1 MCGITGS
8 YPIQDYKKISESVEK
23 IAHRGPDARDVV
35 NAPHATFGHSRLAII
50 DVAGGRQPMRDGD
63 QWIVFNGEIYN
74 YRELRES
81 LPGPFETDSDT
92 EIVLKLYQTHGPNC
106 AALLD
111 GMFAFAILDGDNLFL
126 ARDPIGIKPLYYAI
140 DNDRLYFSSE
150 IKAIHWLLERVKE
163 FPPGH
168 WWHSAY
174 GLQRYYQL
182 DRPQLMQTA
191 VPAHPTR
198 EHMDE
203 IRETMRAAV
212 TKRLIADEEV
222 GVGVSLSG
230 GLDSSIIAAL
240 AREGRERLDTFAVG
254 VPESEDL
261 QASQRVAQYL
271 GTTHHMHVYTFDDM
285 LKALPEVIYHLE
297 SFDTAL
303 VRSAIPN
310 YFLAQLASQYVKV
323 MLTGEGADE
332 LFAGYKYLEAKD
344 DPNDLHAELK
354 TITGNLHNTNLQ
366 RTDRMTMA
374 HGLEARVPFLDTD
387 VISLAFRLPAEWKMP
402 GNGRAEKALLRE
414 TFADCLPDEIVHR
427 PKQKFSDGAGS
438 IDLMAQYA
446 NDTISD
452 AEFTAEHTLSD
463 GTQLQSKEHLM
474 YYRIFCEHFGDSMSH
489 DVIGRTRSVV
499 PGEIA

>member
-1 MCGITGS
+1 
-8 YPIQDYKKISESVEK
+8 
-23 IAHRGPDARDVV
+23 
-35 NAPHATFGHSRLAII
+35 
-50 DVAGGRQPMRDGD
+50 
-63 QWIVFNGEIYN
+63 
-74 YRELRES
+74 
-81 LPGPFETDSDT
+81 
-92 EIVLKLYQTHGPNC
+92 
-106 AALLD
+106 
-111 GMFAFAILDGDNLFL
+111 MFAFAILDGHQMYL

-140 DNDRLYFSSE
+140 DSGQLYFSSE
-150 IKAIHWLLERVKE
+150 IKAMHWLLERVKE

-168 WWHSAY
+168 WWHSAH

-182 DRPQLMQTA
+182 DRPQLMQT
-191 VPAHPTR
+191 PAPARPTR
-198 EHMDE
+198 EH
-203 IRETMRAAV
+203 IRELRETIRAAV
-212 TKRLIADEEV
+212 TKRLIADKEV

-254 VPESEDL
+254 VPDSEDL
-261 QASQRVAQYL
+261 HASQRVAQYL
-271 GTTHHMHVYTFDDM
+271 GTTHHPHVYSFDDM

-310 YFLAQLASQYVKV
+310 YFLAQLASRHVKV

-344 DPNDLHAELK
+344 DPDDLHAELK

-374 HGLEARVPFLDTD
+374 HGLEARVPFLDVD

-402 GNGRAEKALLRE
+402 GSGRAEKALLRQ
-414 TFADCLPDEIVHR
+414 TFADCLPDEIVQR

-438 IDLMAQYA
+438 IELMAHYA
-446 NDTISD
+446 SDTISD
-452 AEFTAEHTLSD
+452 AEFVAERGLPN
-463 GTQLQSKEHLM
+463 GAQLQSKEHLL
-474 YYRIFCEHFGDSMSH
+474 YYRIFREHFGDSMSY